1 MEKIKKFFE
10 FLNTD
15 LSLFIPL
22 RYVDISNIL
31 GCSVEEVLEFEN
43 FLEDNIKPGE
53 KFHGSIDTGHQEEEE
68 YNVDRIDN
76 ERDYLNMWEVYQDS
90 KKPHFTDKSHN
101 DLGL

>member
-1 MEKIKKFFE
+1 MGKIKKFFE

-43 FLEDNIKPGE
+43 FLEDNIKPG
-53 KFHGSIDTGHQEEEE
+53 
-68 YNVDRIDN
+68 
-76 ERDYLNMWEVYQDS
+76 
-90 KKPHFTDKSHN
+90 
-101 DLGL
+101 